1 MSQLIG
7 DNLAE
12 IQLQGFDGKLSSGRV
27 VGFYAKLDGAN
38 PIPIKFVVCKNVTH
52 DCLLSV
58 LDYRR
63 LLNAQQACSAP
74 DKCSTP
80 VQLSVS
86 SNGDAVIIDER
97 GVPEIV
103 THLIPQLT
111 TANVD
116 TVPKKDN
123 EDITETDMPVVND
136 NGSYIQS

>member
-1 MSQLIG
+1 M
-7 DNLAE
+7 
-12 IQLQGFDGKLSSGRV
+12 
-27 VGFYAKLDGAN
+27 
-38 PIPIKFVVCKNVTH
+38 
-52 DCLLSV
+52 
-58 LDYRR
+58 
-63 LLNAQQACSAP
+63 
-74 DKCSTP
+74 
-80 VQLSVS
+80 S